1 MKCGL
6 VTAIVLF
13 VGGLGILTHGVLLGI
28 GKVNNDHAVLRLEA
42 SGLSRF
48 GVSDATEL
56 ADGLRA
62 WLVHDRK
69 HADQCVLVV
78 HLGSSLT
85 SQPWRCD

>member
-1 MKCGL
+1 MTRAILAGL
-6 VTAIVLF
+6 IS
-13 VGGLGILTHGVLLGI
+13 GILAAMLG
-28 GKVNNDHAVLRLEA
+28 AMCYA
-42 SGLSRF
+42 AAPARF

-69 HADQCVLVV
+69 RPDQCVLVV